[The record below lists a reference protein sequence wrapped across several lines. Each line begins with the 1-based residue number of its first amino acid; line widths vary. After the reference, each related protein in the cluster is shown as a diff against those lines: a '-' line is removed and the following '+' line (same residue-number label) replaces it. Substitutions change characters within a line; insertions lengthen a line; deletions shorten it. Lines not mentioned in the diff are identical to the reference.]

1 MKNAIGMI
9 LAVVMAIA
17 CVCFVQAAAAEQ
29 ADDEVLGGWEIP
41 DSPEIT
47 EEIQALCGKAFEGLT
62 GAAYTPAALLATQTV
77 AGTNY
82 RILFLAT
89 PAVPDA
95 EETYAIGTL
104 YEDLEGNVTLTDLQ
118 GSDVTTDF
126 RGLEGGWVQAECPVI
141 TDDIR
146 EVFENALECLV
157 GVDYQPIAL
166 LGSQT
171 VAGTNY
177 AIICEATVVYPDAVP
192 YYAIVYITEGL
203 DGTATLLDIA
213 AL

>member
-29 ADDEVLGGWEIP
+29 TEAEVLGGWERP
-41 DSPEIT
+41 ESPEIT
-47 EEIQALCGKAFEGLT
+47 EEIQTLCDKAFEGMT
-62 GAAYTPAALLATQTV
+62 GVSYTPAALLSTQVV

-82 RILFLAT
+82 RILFRST

-95 EETYAIGTL
+95 EESYAIGTL
-104 YEDLEGNVTLTDLQ
+104 YEDLDGNVTLTDMQ
-118 GSDVTTDF
+118 RSEVETGIN
-126 RGLEGGWVQAECPVI
+126 GLEGGWVQSSSPVI
-141 TDDIR
+141 TEQVQHIFDCAMDG
-146 EVFENALECLV
+146 LV

-166 LGSQT
+166 LSSQV

-177 AIICEATVVYPDAVP
+177 AIVCEATVVSPDAV
-192 YYAIVYITEGL
+192 YCYAIVYVNEAL
-203 DGTATLLDIA
+203 DGTAALLDIVI
-213 AL
+213 L

>member
-1 MKNAIGMI
+1 M
-9 LAVVMAIA
+9 
-17 CVCFVQAAAAEQ
+17 
-29 ADDEVLGGWEIP
+29 
-41 DSPEIT
+41 
-47 EEIQALCGKAFEGLT
+47 
-62 GAAYTPAALLATQTV
+62 
-77 AGTNY
+77 
-82 RILFLAT
+82 
-89 PAVPDA
+89 
-95 EETYAIGTL
+95 
-104 YEDLEGNVTLTDLQ
+104 
-118 GSDVTTDF
+118 
-126 RGLEGGWVQAECPVI
+126 QAECPVI

-146 EVFENALECLV
+146 EVFENVLECLV

-203 DGTATLLDIA
+203 DGTAALLDIA